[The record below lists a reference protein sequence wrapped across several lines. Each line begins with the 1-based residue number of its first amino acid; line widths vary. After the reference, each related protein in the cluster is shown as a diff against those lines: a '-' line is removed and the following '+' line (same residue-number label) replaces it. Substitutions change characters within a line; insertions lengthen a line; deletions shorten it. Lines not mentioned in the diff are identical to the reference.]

1 MAVPNPPTPY
11 DGLYVYDVYDAVQG
25 GDPSIPDNPFNLN
38 GELIAYGVPPVITS
52 YLPCAFPSGQNNKI
66 IRYTLTR
73 KNDGN
78 NLVGLTKLAT
88 LGNYGGG
95 GGNENDVAIAING
108 DTLPSKSGTAYREFE
123 TTDLT
128 EIAVNLS
135 DYGDPIAFYLPGA
148 TLVPIEHGTR
158 SVLYKH
164 TGFTEIVDVIE
175 QQNTPSGPYGTYGT
189 GTTTGNANRSSTLSS
204 KWPTAIR
211 LGQPQVKNST
221 GRESSPAPGGGGGGG
236 SVEAGEGGKLE
247 WSGCQDLII
256 VFSIDDEGNRGAQI
270 WKTDK
275 DGNLIKP
282 VSPLIYSPAGLIIGQ

>member
-211 LGQPQVKNST
+211 FGQPQVRNST
-221 GRESSPAPGGGGGGG
+221 GRASSPAPGGGGGGG
-236 SVEAGEGGKLE
+236 DGDDGGGL
-247 WSGCQDLII
+247 SSIQNLVI
-256 VFSIDDEGNRGAQI
+256 VFVFDSDGNPGAQI
-270 WKTDK
+270 YKTDS
-275 DGNLIKP
+275 DGNPTEP
-282 VSPLIYSPAGLIIGQ
+282 VGPFIPRPAGTEI

>member
-25 GDPSIPDNPFNLN
+25 GDPSIPNNPFNLN
-38 GELIAYGVPPVITS
+38 GDIVAYGEPPVITS
-52 YLPCAFPSGQNNKI
+52 YLTCAFPSGQNNKI

-123 TTDLT
+123 TTGLT

-148 TLVPIEHGTR
+148 TLVPIENTR
-158 SVLYKH
+158 CVLYKH
-164 TGFTEIVDVIE
+164 TGFRNVVDVI
-175 QQNTPSGPYGTYGT
+175 NPSTTPSGPYGTYGT
-189 GTTTGNANRSSTLSS
+189 SVQTTQKGSVSTLSNE
-204 KWPTAIR
+204 WLNAIR
-211 LGQPQVKNST
+211 FGQPQVRNST
-221 GRESSPAPGGGGGGG
+221 GRASSPAPGGGGGGG
-236 SVEAGEGGKLE
+236 DGDDGGGL
-247 WSGCQDLII
+247 SSIQNLVI
-256 VFSIDDEGNRGAQI
+256 VFVFDSDGNPGAQI
-270 WKTDK
+270 YKTDS
-275 DGNLIKP
+275 DGNPTEP
-282 VSPLIYSPAGLIIGQ
+282 VGPFIPRPAGTEI